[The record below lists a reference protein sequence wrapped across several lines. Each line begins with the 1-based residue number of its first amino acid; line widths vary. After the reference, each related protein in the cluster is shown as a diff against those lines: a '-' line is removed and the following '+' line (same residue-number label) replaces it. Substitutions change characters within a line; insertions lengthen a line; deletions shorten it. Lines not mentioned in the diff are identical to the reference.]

1 MDETKQLILL
11 AQNGN
16 AEAKDKLISQNTG
29 LIWSIA
35 KRFLNRGYE
44 LEDLYQIG
52 ALGLLKCIDKFDIGY
67 DVKFSTYAVPMIMG
81 EIKRFLRDDGMIKI
95 ARPLKEISIKARRA
109 QENFI
114 KENGKSPTIKELA
127 KILDTDQDELIMALD
142 SNRNI
147 ESIYQTITQSDGSTT
162 FLIDKIKCAD
172 SNSDIIDKIA
182 VSDIINKL
190 DESEREI
197 IVQRYFN
204 DKTQT
209 EIASLLNISQV
220 QVSRMEKKILMKMR
234 KNF

>member
-11 AQNGN
+11 AQNGD

>member
-1 MDETKQLILL
+1 M
-11 AQNGN
+11 
-16 AEAKDKLISQNTG
+16 
-29 LIWSIA
+29 
-35 KRFLNRGYE
+35 
-44 LEDLYQIG
+44 
-52 ALGLLKCIDKFDIGY
+52 
-67 DVKFSTYAVPMIMG
+67 
-81 EIKRFLRDDGMIKI
+81 
-95 ARPLKEISIKARRA
+95 
-109 QENFI
+109 
-114 KENGKSPTIKELA
+114 KSPFYL
-127 KILDTDQDELIMALD
+127 
-142 SNRNI
+142 
-147 ESIYQTITQSDGSTT
+147 

>member
-1 MDETKQLILL
+1 ME
-11 AQNGN
+11 
-16 AEAKDKLISQNTG
+16 
-29 LIWSIA
+29 
-35 KRFLNRGYE
+35 
-44 LEDLYQIG
+44 
-52 ALGLLKCIDKFDIGY
+52 
-67 DVKFSTYAVPMIMG
+67 
-81 EIKRFLRDDGMIKI
+81 RFLRDDGMIKI